1 MWAYLIVLAAFFA
14 LYFLIPR
21 KYVGISFVFLVVG
34 LAVIA
39 FYATPNETDDLSR
52 YFRIIDQMRDGG
64 WDRFQRMLDNN
75 EFDFGVLPVAGYYF
89 YFISLLP
96 TNHYLPFFTILI
108 SYGCIML
115 VIYKAAQK
123 YKVDKFYLFLGVF
136 FMLSTYWFYDVY
148 SGTRNGLAFSIAIAC
163 IYYHFVERKNIALCI
178 IGYFLVCGL
187 HSSGIVIVAL
197 AAIAWFTWKIAS
209 KFMNVLLIFG
219 LIGSSV
225 LLGFLSSVTSNSF
238 IQTIAEKTEIAVNGL
253 GIATQTNFLVNVAT
267 YAVGIIV
274 IAYCST
280 YVRKYTKSIGEKCFF
295 RFVETVMFFMAGAIF
310 STVLFHRI
318 ARWVLPVV
326 IAVEF
331 MVGMQLQ
338 KNRIDD
344 GKINTSF
351 FSDTAKAE
359 KLRAQNKG
367 ITAFF
372 FFGYSLV
379 HLWYDF
385 TGSSLIW
392 LHF

>member
-1 MWAYLIVLAAFFA
+1 MWVYFIVLAVFFA

-21 KYVGISFVFLVVG
+21 KYVGISFVFLVIG
-34 LAVIA
+34 LAVVA
-39 FYATPNETDDLSR
+39 FYAEPNETDDLER

-64 WDRFQRMLDNN
+64 WDRFQLMLDNN
-75 EFDFGVLPVAGYYF
+75 EFDFGSLPVAGYYF

-96 TNHYLPFFTILI
+96 DNHYLPFFTILI

-115 VIYKAAQK
+115 VLYKAAQK
-123 YKVDKFYLFLGVF
+123 YKVDKFYLFLSVF

-163 IYYHFVERKNIALCI
+163 IYYHFVERKNLLLCFA
-178 IGYFLVCGL
+178 GYFLVCGL
-187 HSSGIVIVAL
+187 HSSGIVIVTL
-197 AAIAWFTWKIAS
+197 AVIAWFTWQIAS
-209 KFMNVLLIFG
+209 KFVNVLLIFG
-219 LIGSSV
+219 LVGGSV
-225 LLGFLSSVTSNSF
+225 LIGFLASVTDNSF
-238 IQTIAEKTEIAVNGL
+238 IQTVAEKTEVAIHGFAF
-253 GIATQTNFLVNVAT
+253 ATQTNFLVNVAT

-274 IAYCST
+274 FAYCSP
-280 YVRKYTKSIGEKCFF
+280 YIKKYTKNIGEKCFF
-295 RFVETVMFFMAGAIF
+295 RFAETVMFFMAGAVF

-326 IAVEF
+326 IAVIF
-331 MVGMQLQ
+331 MVGMQIQ
-338 KNRIDD
+338 KDRMDS
-344 GKINTSF
+344 GKINISF
-351 FSDTAKAE
+351 FSDTLKSE

-372 FFGYSLV
+372 IFVYALV
-379 HLWYDF
+379 HFWYDF